1 MSTLPPSPVKK
12 FSEDSLE
19 KKVYSYIDSLE
30 KYIPLMNDR
39 NRLSF
44 SLLNYLKGEGDPP
57 DITIR
62 NNKLHIKNTNQS
74 ELAKMIED
82 KLPELKTD

>member
-1 MSTLPPSPVKK
+1 MSTLPPSPVKQ

-30 KYIPLMNDR
+30 NYIPLMNDR

-44 SLLNYLKGEGDPP
+44 SLLNFLKGEGDPP
-57 DITIR
+57 GITIR
-62 NNKLHIKNTNQS
+62 NNKLHLKNTTQD
-74 ELAKMIED
+74 ELAKLIEK
-82 KLPELKTD
+82 KLPDFRI